1 MNDPGLDDAID
12 ANAKKVER
20 EIKDEEQLEAKD
32 EQTFLNPRY
41 IVLSV
46 IYAPMDAVGPYR
58 YTDSTGQPL
67 VVCLDS
73 LPSARGKRL
82 LLESSVIQ
90 RSPNI
95 MLILGIGNFWTH
107 GQRVLGMCPSAKLA
121 SHRPPQRCHAN

>member
-20 EIKDEEQLEAKD
+20 EIKDEEELEAKD

-58 YTDSTGQPL
+58 YTD
-67 VVCLDS
+67 
-73 LPSARGKRL
+73 
-82 LLESSVIQ
+82 
-90 RSPNI
+90 
-95 MLILGIGNFWTH
+95 
-107 GQRVLGMCPSAKLA
+107 
-121 SHRPPQRCHAN
+121 